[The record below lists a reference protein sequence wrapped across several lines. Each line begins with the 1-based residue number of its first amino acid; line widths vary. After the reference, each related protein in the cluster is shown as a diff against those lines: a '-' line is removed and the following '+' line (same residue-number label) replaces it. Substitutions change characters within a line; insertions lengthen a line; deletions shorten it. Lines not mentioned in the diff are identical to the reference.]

1 MENKIKLIIVDDEG
15 EIGELMESH
24 FKRRGYDVLTAN
36 SGERAIAL
44 TKESNPQLMLLDK
57 RMPVM
62 DGIQTLEAIR
72 AFNQV
77 IKVIM
82 ISGDEIDAEMDS
94 AMKKLNITGYLH
106 KPIVVPDLDALVE
119 KMSLDS
125 INEAQ
130 NGHC

>member
-24 FKRRGYDVLTAN
+24 FKRRGYDVLLAN

-72 AFNQV
+72 KFNQDL
-77 IKVIM
+77 KVII
-82 ISGDEIDAEMDS
+82 ISGDEVDTKMGSVMER
-94 AMKKLNITGYLH
+94 LNIIEYLH
-106 KPIVVPDLDALVE
+106 KPVDVPKLDALVE
-119 KMSLDS
+119 KVSLEP
-125 INEAQ
+125 N